1 MNRSKNNPA
10 VQTALATIGTQL
22 RAGRR
27 ARYPDDTQ
35 GDFARR
41 LGVSRYTWQKAE
53 RGDAGVAVGTYLKAA
68 EFLGMLDAVVDAFA
82 PPRRSLFERDG

>member
-1 MNRSKNNPA
+1 MNGSGNPD
-10 VQTALATIGTQL
+10 VQAALATIGTRL

-41 LGVSRYTWQKAE
+41 LGVSRYTWQKVE
-53 RGDAGVAVGTYLKAA
+53 QGDAGVAVGTYLKAA
-68 EFLGMLDAVVDAFA
+68 DLLGILDLVINAFA
-82 PPRRSLFERDG
+82 PPRRSLFERDE

>member
-1 MNRSKNNPA
+1 MTS
-10 VQTALATIGTQL
+10 ALARIGKQL

-41 LGVSRYTWQKAE
+41 LGVSRYTWQKVE
-53 RGDAGVAVGTYLKAA
+53 RGDSGVAIGTLIKAA
-68 EFLGMLDAVVDAFA
+68 ELLGIVDKVVDAFA
-82 PPRRSLFERDG
+82 PPRRSLFERDQ

>member
-1 MNRSKNNPA
+1 MKTIASELES
-10 VQTALATIGTQL
+10 ALTRIGEQL

-41 LGVSRYTWQKAE
+41 LGVSRYTWQKVE

-68 EFLGMLDAVVDAFA
+68 ERLGILEAVVAAFA
-82 PPRRSLFERDG
+82 PPRRSLFEREPDE

>member
-1 MNRSKNNPA
+1 MNSPEKDPD
-10 VQTALATIGTQL
+10 VQTALATIGAYL

-41 LGVSRYTWQKAE
+41 VGVSRYTWQKVE
-53 RGDAGVAVGTYLKAA
+53 QGDAGVAVGTYLRAA
-68 EFLGMLDAVVDAFA
+68 ELLGILDSVVDAFMPA
-82 PPRRSLFERDG
+82 RRSLFERDP

>member
-1 MNRSKNNPA
+1 MRETKNPD
-10 VQTALATIGTQL
+10 VQTALATIGTRL
-22 RAGRR
+22 RGGRR

-53 RGDAGVAVGTYLKAA
+53 QGDAGVAVGTYLKAA
-68 EFLGMLDAVVDAFA
+68 GMLGILDAVVDAFM
-82 PPRRSLFERDG
+82 PPRRSLFEREE

>member
-1 MNRSKNNPA
+1 MTSSENNPDL
-10 VQTALATIGTQL
+10 QTALATIGARL

-41 LGVSRYTWQKAE
+41 LGVSRYTWQKVE
-53 RGDAGVAVGTYLKAA
+53 QGDAGIAVGTFLKAA
-68 EFLGMLDAVVDAFA
+68 ELLGILDSVVDAFV
-82 PPRRSLFERDG
+82 PPRRSLFERDA